1 MTDLD
6 ILIDKIHKYHRPSD
20 IYDLCSKILKRT
32 LYFFVIDDGSFSSV
46 TEIVWTSKKRPI
58 SIPTI
63 RSEGKMSGVL
73 YVSRKQ
79 AIKLKESNFR
89 LAQMPGIKALKMMIK
104 NKEIN
109 EVVIQGSNAFLSMD
123 CSEIKGIID
132 RFA

>member
-6 ILIDKIHKYHRPSD
+6 IFIDKIHKYNRSSD
-20 IYDLCSKILKRT
+20 IYDLCSKILKGT

-46 TEIVWTSKKRPI
+46 TEIVWTSKERPI

-63 RSEGKMSGVL
+63 LSEGKMSGVL
-73 YVSRKQ
+73 YVSKKQ
-79 AIKLKESNFR
+79 AIKLKENNFR
-89 LAQMPGIKALKMMIK
+89 LAQMPGIKALEMMLK

-109 EVVIQGSNAFLSMD
+109 EVVIQGSNASLSMS
-123 CSEIKGIID
+123 CSEIQGIID

>member
-20 IYDLCSKILKRT
+20 IDDLCSEILKRT

-46 TEIVWTSKKRPI
+46 TEIVWTSKERPI

-73 YVSRKQ
+73 YVSKKQ
-79 AIKLKESNFR
+79 AIKLKEKNFR
-89 LAQMPGIKALKMMIK
+89 LAQMPGIKALEMMLK

-109 EVVIQGSNAFLSMD
+109 AVVVQGSKAFLSID